1 MAGVH
6 HHVITEG
13 EQPVRDRVDD
23 RLERAERAPGGAG
36 ATVEERVAGE
46 HHAQLGRVQADRA
59 RRVPRRVQHL
69 QRGAGDLDG
78 LTVRQRGVGR
88 AGDGGG
94 LTVGKSKI
102 TDGFGEFANVYKI
115 SDVMGSYATGEAH
128 AGAGASA
135 KAQVM
140 TNGKVSLALA
150 GKGEGWDLGVAFGK
164 FTLTPK

>member
-1 MAGVH
+1 MLRIPVVFAWVLACASFASTAQAADTLTCKLKFDMAGWSVFYKTASGTGM
-6 HHVITEG
+6 VSCSNGQT
-13 EQPVRDRVDD
+13 
-23 RLERAERAPGGAG
+23 
-36 ATVEERVAGE
+36 
-46 HHAQLGRVQADRA
+46 QAVKISA
-59 RRVPRRVQHL
+59 K
-69 QRGAGDLDG
+69 
-78 LTVRQRGVGR
+78 
-88 AGDGGG
+88 GGG